1 MSHDS
6 AHAVSPFLSLCLSLS
21 VIFCVSLVIHA
32 THSPRVLRL
41 LAGSASQLENTELSN
56 GIVQDDPE
64 IIALQNDKVD
74 ILLHC
79 IKSSTRDAAWIYGQ
93 VLCQIIRDLVPP
105 NEILTKVI
113 KEFLAINQPHG
124 DVIATIVYQVSSSQI
139 CCPASWSASEGAQGE
154 DIAVTDPVP
163 LCHPL
168 PAVAIRACN
177 SRCERTVCG
186 SRLFTCVSVALREC
200 V

>member
-1 MSHDS
+1 MTYT
-6 AHAVSPFLSLCLSLS
+6 FCLCFS
-21 VIFCVSLVIHA
+21 
-32 THSPRVLRL
+32 
-41 LAGSASQLENTELSN
+41 GSAVQLENTELSN

-64 IIALQNDKVD
+64 IIAQQNDKVD

-124 DVIATIVYQVSSSQI
+124 DVIAMIVYQVSGAGQRSSK
-139 CCPASWSASEGAQGE
+139 
-154 DIAVTDPVP
+154 
-163 LCHPL
+163 
-168 PAVAIRACN
+168 R
-177 SRCERTVCG
+177 
-186 SRLFTCVSVALREC
+186 
-200 V
+200 